1 MASDYRSPFF
11 RVERDEF
18 RNDPDE
24 APEDPVNFYDL
35 RGFGRSLT
43 NKFLPDV
50 RVQISFD
57 LPFGNN
63 AARGRMERS
72 LQAYRQSQ
80 LRRTDLARVIQQNVI
95 EAGAAVRA
103 ARTELEERRKAVA
116 QHEATWKSTQELRK
130 AGELS
135 LIDTLMTEE
144 DLTSARLN
152 LVRAEQDYSEA
163 LARLRFESGE
173 LSRFENGRH
182 AGSDLSGIL
191 GPSSN

>member
-18 RNDPDE
+18 RTDPDE
-24 APEDPVNFYDL
+24 APEDPVNYYSF
-35 RGFGRSLT
+35 RGFGRSLS
-43 NKFLPDV
+43 NKYLPDV
-50 RVQISFD
+50 RLQISFD
-57 LPFGNN
+57 IPFGNN

-80 LRRTDLARVIQQNVI
+80 LRATDLARVIQHNVT

-116 QHEATWKSTQELRK
+116 QHEATWNAAQELRK

-135 LIDTLMTEE
+135 LIDTLMTEQ
-144 DLTSARLN
+144 DLTAARLN
-152 LVRAEQDYSEA
+152 LVRAEQDYTDA
-163 LARLRFESGE
+163 LARLRFESGD
-173 LSRFENGRH
+173 LSRFENGRP

-191 GPSSN
+191 GPSS